1 MIPDRRTAVRLD
13 VGRELARRRAGVLLI
28 ITLLLWLYQWLPA
41 LSVAAFLVWIVLHN
55 RLEGDLGARVV
66 RGWRRIWPP
75 AVMVVVP
82 LLVVGILTSWM
93 SGLPIDRTILPIGL
107 NLLGLSM
114 IVWGEWRRPFGRAP
128 DQT

>member
-1 MIPDRRTAVRLD
+1 MIPNRRTAVRLG
-13 VGRELARRRAGVLLI
+13 VGRELARHRAGVLLI

-41 LSVAAFLVWIVLHN
+41 LSVAAFLVWIVVHN
-55 RLEGDLGARVV
+55 RLEGDLGAHLL
-66 RGWRRIWPP
+66 RGWRRVWPP
-75 AVMVVVP
+75 AVIVVVP
-82 LLVVGILTSWM
+82 LLVVGIFTSWM
-93 SGLPIDRTILPIGL
+93 SGFPIDRTILPIGL

>member
-1 MIPDRRTAVRLD
+1 MRLD
-13 VGRELARRRAGVLLI
+13 VGRELARHRAGVLLI

-41 LSVAAFLVWIVLHN
+41 LCVAAFLVWIVLHN
-55 RLEGDLGARVV
+55 RLEDDLGARVV

-114 IVWGEWRRPFGRAP
+114 IVWGEWRRPFGRA
-128 DQT
+128 

>member
-1 MIPDRRTAVRLD
+1 VIPDRRTAVRLD